1 MVNNVATLGRN
12 GVHDFIL
19 IRATAL
25 IMAAY
30 SIFMLGF
37 FISTPEVTFE
47 LWQGLF
53 ANMAMKVFTI
63 LTIIAVLFHAWIGI
77 WQVLTDYVKNIKV
90 RGLLQFIF
98 TITLFVYTIA
108 VLLTVWGV

>member
-1 MVNNVATLGRN
+1 MVNNIATLGRN

-37 FISTPEVTFE
+37 FICTPEVTFE

-98 TITLFVYTIA
+98 TITLFVYAIA

>member
-37 FISTPEVTFE
+37 FICNPEVTFE

-53 ANMAMKVFTI
+53 ANLAMKVFTI

-98 TITLFVYTIA
+98 TMTLFTYVIA